1 METCGNRDQDVTRT
15 RCLFRDKSSKK
26 ASFNEAISETLSIK
40 KTTEDSRL
48 LGISFARFSSQAA
61 AAMESIGRRRWA
73 VAEGYI
79 PASSHGPSPQMTSH
93 DTVCLLNTSD
103 REARVRITVFYS
115 DREPVGPYQLVVP
128 GRRTRHVRFND
139 LNDPEPIP
147 HETDFASLIES
158 DVPIVVQHTR
168 LDSRQA
174 ENALLSTIA
183 FAGDM

>member
-1 METCGNRDQDVTRT
+1 
-15 RCLFRDKSSKK
+15 
-26 ASFNEAISETLSIK
+26 
-40 KTTEDSRL
+40 
-48 LGISFARFSSQAA
+48 
-61 AAMESIGRRRWA
+61 MESIGRRRWA
-73 VAEGYI
+73 IAEGYI

-93 DTVCLLNTSD
+93 ETVCLLNTSD
-103 REARVRITVFYS
+103 RDACVCITVFYN

-128 GRRTRHVRFND
+128 GRRTRHIRFND
-139 LNDPEPIP
+139 L
-147 HETDFASLIES
+147 DFASLIES